1 MLYHVMLC
9 YVMLCY
15 VMLCYVMLCYVMLWY
30 IISSHVNL
38 YHVMTPYIENVILI
52 SKVDFIHIL
61 HSKKNEKTEEWK
73 KENLGTRKT
82 VCGHKQE

>member
-1 MLYHVMLC
+1 MLY

-15 VMLCYVMLCYVMLWY
+15 VMLCYDMLCYF
-30 IISSHVNL
+30 ISFHIDL
-38 YHVMTPYIENVILI
+38 YHIMTPYIENVILI

-73 KENLGTRKT
+73 KKNLGTRKT
-82 VCGHKQE
+82 VCLHKQE